1 MRWDGDGL
9 PSAWCP
15 HSEPDSPVFMDPMLR
30 FGRPAV
36 DGISTEVL
44 WEHDDQGETV
54 IEIATAFG
62 LRPEQVHGALAY
74 ENALRAA

>member
-1 MRWDGDGL
+1 
-9 PSAWCP
+9 
-15 HSEPDSPVFMDPMLR
+15 MDPMLR